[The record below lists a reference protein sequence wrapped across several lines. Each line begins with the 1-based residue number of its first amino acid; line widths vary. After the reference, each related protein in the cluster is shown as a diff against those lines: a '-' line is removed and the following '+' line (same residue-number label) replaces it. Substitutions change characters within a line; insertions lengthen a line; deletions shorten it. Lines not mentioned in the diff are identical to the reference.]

1 MANVIATPMMS
12 FGEAIKTCFKK
23 YATFSGRARRSEYWW
38 FALFTHILSSIPLYA
53 LITWKVGV
61 KSDLEAQAYES
72 AFDTDKMQALLAQA
86 ESYDTIFYLGIFVL
100 GFIALALLI
109 PSLAVMARRLHD
121 KGKNAWLI
129 LLLLI
134 PIVNIVIAIVFFI
147 WFLMDGDKEDNQ
159 YGPSPKYI
167 PQE

>member
-1 MANVIATPMMS
+1 M
-12 FGEAIKTCFKK
+12 
-23 YATFSGRARRSEYWW
+23 
-38 FALFTHILSSIPLYA
+38 
-53 LITWKVGV
+53 
-61 KSDLEAQAYES
+61 
-72 AFDTDKMQALLAQA
+72 TDKMQALLAQA
-86 ESYDTIFYLGIFVL
+86 ESYDTIFYVGIFVL

>member
-61 KSDLEAQAYES
+61 KSDLEAQAY
-72 AFDTDKMQALLAQA
+72 D
-86 ESYDTIFYLGIFVL
+86 
-100 GFIALALLI
+100 
-109 PSLAVMARRLHD
+109 
-121 KGKNAWLI
+121 
-129 LLLLI
+129 
-134 PIVNIVIAIVFFI
+134 
-147 WFLMDGDKEDNQ
+147 
-159 YGPSPKYI
+159 
-167 PQE
+167 